1 MMKAEL
7 LTRHQVAARWRTSL
21 RTVDRK
27 RLDGLLA
34 WIDLSG
40 GRGRRPQVR
49 FRLADIEEFEQRMR
63 RIVGDLQ

>member
-1 MMKAEL
+1 M
-7 LTRHQVAARWRTSL
+7 